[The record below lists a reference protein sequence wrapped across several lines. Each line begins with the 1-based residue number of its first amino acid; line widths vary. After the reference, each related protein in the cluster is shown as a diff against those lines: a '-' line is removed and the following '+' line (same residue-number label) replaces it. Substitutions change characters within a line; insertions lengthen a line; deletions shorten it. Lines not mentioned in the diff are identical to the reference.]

1 MRKLAIR
8 VSALAPTFRSSCHA
22 SARTFHEFRK
32 VMGTSKSTIPVPVF
46 HLKFLDG
53 ICRLRC
59 RNFKWAALA
68 IGAAALLVTPVVT
81 LAQAKAASRHMHI
94 KKHRWR
100 RHHFRAVWPGGPAQ
114 PFVGAYQSGPIC
126 PPIGKSFDCKIWPPP
141 YADDPDRKTSRY

>member
-8 VSALAPTFRSSCHA
+8 VSALVPTFRSSCHA
-22 SARTFHEFRK
+22 SARSFHELRK
-32 VMGTSKSTIPVPVF
+32 VMGTSKFTIPVPLF

-53 ICRLRC
+53 NYRLRC

-68 IGAAALLVTPVVT
+68 IAAALLVTPAVT
-81 LAQAKAASRHMHI
+81 LAQAKAASRHMPI
-94 KKHRWR
+94 KKHRWH
-100 RHHFRAVWPGGPAQ
+100 RHHFRAVWPGGLAQ

-126 PPIGKSFDCKIWPPP
+126 PAIGKSFDCKIWPPP